1 MEGASPFMCVFC
13 IPARLPG
20 TARRAVILTPSRS
33 SHPTQLLSCKQVT
46 PVSPLAATLM
56 DLPASVANKRLTRLL
71 SPLAATLTKN
81 RGEGGTLL
89 LTRNLK
95 KDFYSEVSAAAD
107 NGGPASS
114 LPKKSRSSLRLSTFR
129 PSDVRTF
136 KRPPK
141 TAGCVPTLPNLK
153 LAPPPTSPQIS
164 FPPSHPLESPH
175 CTNERACTHRNE
187 ARA

>member
-1 MEGASPFMCVFC
+1 VRFLHPGSFAGNSPPCGHSNSLKIF
-13 IPARLPG
+13 P
-20 TARRAVILTPSRS
+20 
-33 SHPTQLLSCKQVT
+33 SHPVTFLQTGHPRKSFSRNTYGPPRKCCKQKT
-46 PVSPLAATLM
+46 YTIAKSFSCNTY
-56 DLPASVANKRLTRLL
+56 K
-71 SPLAATLTKN
+71 KQ
-81 RGEGGTLL
+81 GGGGTLL